1 MSEYFPGAQSAQVPA
16 ASLNL
21 PLEEKRG
28 GVGGGNTEKNWCQ
41 SSGV

>member
-28 GVGGGNTEKNWCQ
+28 GGETEENWCQ
-41 SSGV
+41 RVPE